1 MKTIK
6 EIQEENRKIII
17 LNRVS
22 KLTASSRMV
31 FFKIPAS
38 RKIWHI
44 RVLEDEIIENRV
56 CYSIYIYYKDG
67 TITTTD
73 RIYNSLSYAVSEAL
87 RFIKL

>member
-1 MKTIK
+1 MKAIK

-31 FFKIPAS
+31 FFKIPYS

-56 CYSIYIYYKDG
+56 CYSIHVYYKDG